1 MREVKMV
8 SILFTLSLILSLNG
22 NEILQKVE
30 EALNAPQD
38 RVAKVK
44 LTLIDRDGNTKIR
57 EIKMWQKGRDKR
69 LIKFLSPVDVKGVGF
84 LVLSDE
90 EMYLWMPA
98 FSRIRRIASHI
109 KHQKFMG
116 TDFSYNDIGK
126 SQYTSYYNAKLI
138 KETERIYLLELTPKP
153 DADVA
158 YSRLVMK
165 VSKENWVPR
174 EVGFFDKKL
183 KKIKVMRNEEVEEI
197 DGYWVPTRIVM
208 EDLEE
213 NHKTVMEL
221 IEVQHNLGLSDKI
234 FTKRYLKRA
243 K

>member
-30 EALNAPQD
+30 EVLNAPQD

-69 LIKFLSPVDVKGVGF
+69 LIKFLSPADVKGVGF

-126 SQYTSYYNAKLI
+126 SRYTSYYNAKLI

-165 VSKENWVPR
+165 VSKENWIPI

-183 KKIKVMRNEEVEEI
+183 KKIKVMRNERNEEI